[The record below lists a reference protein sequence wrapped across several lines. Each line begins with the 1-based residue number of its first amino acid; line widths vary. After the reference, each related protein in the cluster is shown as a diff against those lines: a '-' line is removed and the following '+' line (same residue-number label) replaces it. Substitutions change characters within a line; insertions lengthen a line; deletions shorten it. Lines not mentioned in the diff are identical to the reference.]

1 MLNDKNS
8 AKISKF
14 SKLLIGLTAFLTILY
29 ILSFTKSCTSADRR
43 ESIKTALVNQKY
55 RDTISFITL
64 QDATGSLELY
74 NYKGFWTLQRLSD
87 YTSSQFQDTPS
98 IPVSQER
105 MNNFLNELTTIRNL
119 YKISDKINKNSSLG
133 LTNGTEFHIT
143 YSSDTDNS
151 LNTFR
156 ELIFGNQDFSLS
168 SRYLMTS
175 QYTQVYEI
183 DDSMDAYLTTSI
195 QSWAEPYLISQTVL
209 GKITPQDI
217 QRTQVA
223 EISRNHLGSISDV
236 QKLLDLRHGGIPELN
251 DLNFLLPEYAQMP
264 DIVINL
270 ELGNKNEIAL
280 CFFKTEKENE
290 FVVIVDYKTDKATEP
305 VFTSTEKISSWT
317 YNKIK
322 EITL

>member
-1 MLNDKNS
+1 MLNEKNS

-43 ESIKTALVNQKY
+43 EKVKTALVNQKY
-55 RDTISFITL
+55 KNTISFITL
-64 QDATGSLELY
+64 QDATGSLELN

-87 YTSSQFQDTPS
+87 FTSSQFQDTPS
-98 IPVSQER
+98 VPVSPER
-105 MNNFLNELTTIRNL
+105 MENFLNELTTIRNL

-143 YSSDTDNS
+143 YALPDSNGDLNS
-151 LNTFR
+151 FR

-168 SRYLMTS
+168 SRYLMTGES
-175 QYTQVYEI
+175 TQVYEI

-195 QSWAEPYLISQTVL
+195 QSWSEPYIISRQIVST
-209 GKITPQDI
+209 DI
-217 QRTQVA
+217 QTINRKSNI
-223 EISRNHLGSISDV
+223 ENKEKFLE
-236 QKLLDLRHGGIPELN
+236 LRHGGLPELSELTALITTENQNPETELEIENGDKSRILLKIYKSVN
-251 DLNFLLPEYAQMP
+251 DETSYIIKA
-264 DIVINL
+264 
-270 ELGNKNEIAL
+270 
-280 CFFKTEKENE
+280 
-290 FVVIVDYKTDKATEP
+290 DYYKPNSKSAIY
-305 VFTSTEKISSWT
+305 TSWLKISSWT